1 MSPGS
6 RIGIHINIEE
16 MKETAVR
23 AVSSLLYR
31 MCPMKQKCSAAELFL
46 LHRGLREEIERGK
59 RKKYLQFWEKYAKLT
74 KLWHDS
80 DEA

>member
-1 MSPGS
+1 
-6 RIGIHINIEE
+6 

-46 LHRGLREEIERGK
+46 NNRGLRKEIKIRK
-59 RKKYLQFWEKYAKLT
+59 TKKYIKILYN
-74 KLWHDS
+74 
-80 DEA
+80 